1 MFSFHIL
8 IFFFF
13 MCGVIAQDGET
24 QFHSSEKKSCKQLNS
39 MSLSL
44 RTFLI
49 FEQIVYRERQQSL

>member
-1 MFSFHIL
+1 
-8 IFFFF
+8 